1 MCNNNSSWSALY
13 RHRRAAQ
20 ARFGDLYQLPLAK
33 RASDVVMQAARGAHT
48 LLEVGAGDRRLAQ
61 KIAQYSPDC
70 TYRSLDIDPE
80 GEHDYRS
87 FAQLDRTFDCVV
99 ALEVVEHLTLDEI
112 RAWLADL
119 YRALGAGGTLV
130 LSTPNTY
137 YPPAYLRDATHRTP
151 LCYDELAGLLT
162 AAGFEVT
169 RILRIYNDPVPRKIL
184 RRYLLGWLF
193 RALGLDYAR
202 QIVVVAR
209 K

>member
-13 RHRRAAQ
+13 RHRRAAH
-20 ARFGDLYQLPLAK
+20 ARFGDLYHLPLAK
-33 RASDVVMQAARGAHT
+33 RASDVVIDSARDAKW

-61 KIAQYSPDC
+61 KLARFYPAC
-70 TYRSLDIDPE
+70 NYRSLDIDPE
-80 GEHDYRS
+80 GQHDYRS
-87 FAQLDRTFDCVV
+87 FDQLDRTFDCLV

-112 RAWLADL
+112 RAWLLDL
-119 YRALGAGGTLV
+119 HHALRAGGTLV

-169 RILRIYNDPVPRKIL
+169 RILRIYNDPVPRIIL
-184 RRYLLGWLF
+184 RRFLLGWLF

-202 QIVVVAR
+202 QIVVVA
-209 K
+209 KK